1 MTAHA
6 DTKPNSRNV
15 GKMLT
20 LVYGAMS
27 YLIFLFT
34 TLYAIGFFGNLIVP
48 KTLDSGPIVSF
59 PYALL
64 LDLVLLSLFAVQH
77 SVMAR
82 PAFKRWWTR
91 YIPQSMERSTYVLCT
106 SLVLL
111 LLYWQWL
118 PVRGDIWNVENII
131 GRLLLLGLY
140 GFGWL
145 IVLYSTFLINHFDL
159 FGLRQVYM
167 NWRGVEYTHV
177 GIKEPALYKVV
188 RHPLMLGFLIAFWA
202 TPHMT
207 IGHFLFSLATTGYIL
222 VGIHLEE
229 RDLLVAFGEAYRR
242 YQQRVSM
249 LLPVPKNLICSR
261 SPSHRMLTTR
271 SIISSDIA
279 SRRRDAHPLRF
290 ELSVQEKRDHDD

>member
-1 MTAHA
+1 MAVHA

-15 GKMLT
+15 GKTLT
-20 LVYGAMS
+20 LVYGVIS

-34 TLYAIGFFGNLIVP
+34 TLYAIGFFGNLVVQ
-48 KTLDSGPIVSF
+48 KTLDSGPTVSF
-59 PYALL
+59 PHALL
-64 LDLVLLSLFAVQH
+64 LDLVLLGLFAVQH

-91 YIPQSMERSTYVLCT
+91 YIPQSIERSTYVLFA
-106 SLVLL
+106 SLLLL

-118 PVRGDIWNVENII
+118 PIPGIIWNVEHTA
-131 GRLLLLGLY
+131 GGVFLQGLY
-140 GFGWL
+140 WVGWV
-145 IVLYSTFLINHFDL
+145 IVLLSTFLINHFDL
-159 FGLRQVYM
+159 FGLRQVYLY
-167 NWRGVEYTHV
+167 WRGAKYTQVEM
-177 GIKEPALYKVV
+177 KAPALYKLV

-207 IGHFLFSLATTGYIL
+207 VGHLLFSLATTGYIL

-249 LLPVPKNLICSR
+249 LLPVPKRQVIPAERR
-261 SPSHRMLTTR
+261 S
-271 SIISSDIA
+271 
-279 SRRRDAHPLRF
+279 
-290 ELSVQEKRDHDD
+290 EDDD

>member
-1 MTAHA
+1 MTAHV

-15 GKMLT
+15 GKTLT
-20 LVYGAMS
+20 LVYGAIS
-27 YLIFLFT
+27 YLAFLFT

-59 PYALL
+59 PHALL
-64 LDLVLLSLFAVQH
+64 LDLVLLGLFAVQH

-91 YIPQSMERSTYVLCT
+91 YIPPSVERSTYVLFT
-106 SLVLL
+106 SMLLL

-118 PVRGDIWNVENII
+118 PIPGTIWNGEHTAGGVF
-131 GRLLLLGLY
+131 LQGLY
-140 GFGWL
+140 WVGW
-145 IVLYSTFLINHFDL
+145 VLVLLSTFLINHFDL
-159 FGLRQVYM
+159 FGLRQVYLH
-167 NWRGVEYTHV
+167 WRGVEYTHM
-177 GIKEPALYKVV
+177 GMKEPALYKLV

-207 IGHFLFSLATTGYIL
+207 VGHLLFSLATTGYIL

-229 RDLLVAFGEAYRR
+229 RDLLAAHGEAYRR

-249 LLPVPKNLICSR
+249 LLPVPK
-261 SPSHRMLTTR
+261 
-271 SIISSDIA
+271 
-279 SRRRDAHPLRF
+279 
-290 ELSVQEKRDHDD
+290 KGDHND

>member
-1 MTAHA
+1 MTAHV

-15 GKMLT
+15 GKTLT
-20 LVYGAMS
+20 LVYGAIS
-27 YLIFLFT
+27 YLAFLFT

-59 PYALL
+59 PHALL
-64 LDLVLLSLFAVQH
+64 LDLVLLGLFAVQH

-91 YIPQSMERSTYVLCT
+91 YIPPSVERSTYVLFT
-106 SLVLL
+106 SMLLL

-118 PVRGDIWNVENII
+118 PIPGTIWNGEHTAGGVF
-131 GRLLLLGLY
+131 LQGLY
-140 GFGWL
+140 WVGW
-145 IVLYSTFLINHFDL
+145 VLVLLSTFLINHFDL
-159 FGLRQVYM
+159 FGLRQVYLH
-167 NWRGVEYTHV
+167 WRGVEYTHM
-177 GIKEPALYKVV
+177 GMKEPTLYKLV

-207 IGHFLFSLATTGYIL
+207 VGHLLFSLATTSYIL

-229 RDLLVAFGEAYRR
+229 RDLLAAYGEAYRR

-249 LLPVPKNLICSR
+249 LLPVPK
-261 SPSHRMLTTR
+261 
-271 SIISSDIA
+271 
-279 SRRRDAHPLRF
+279 
-290 ELSVQEKRDHDD
+290 KGDHND

>member
-1 MTAHA
+1 MAAHA

-15 GKMLT
+15 GKTLT
-20 LVYGAMS
+20 LVYGAIS
-27 YLIFLFT
+27 YLAFLFT

-48 KTLDSGPIVSF
+48 KTLDSGPSVSF
-59 PYALL
+59 PHALL
-64 LDLVLLSLFAVQH
+64 VDLVLLGLFAVQH

-91 YIPQSMERSTYVLCT
+91 YIPQPMERSTYVLCA

-111 LLYWQWL
+111 LFYWQWL
-118 PVRGDIWNVENII
+118 PVRGDIWNVENTR
-131 GRLLLLGLY
+131 GRLLLLDVY

-145 IVLYSTFLINHFDL
+145 MVLYSTFLINHFDL

-167 NWRGVEYTHV
+167 HWRDV
-177 GIKEPALYKVV
+177 GYAPVDMKTPTLYKLV

-207 IGHFLFSLATTGYIL
+207 IGHLIFSLAATGYIL

-229 RDLLVAFGEAYRR
+229 RDLLAAHGEAYRG

-249 LLPVPKNLICSR
+249 LLPVPKKTGDSSR
-261 SPSHRMLTTR
+261 KKSGG
-271 SIISSDIA
+271 
-279 SRRRDAHPLRF
+279 
-290 ELSVQEKRDHDD
+290 

>member
-1 MTAHA
+1 MTAHV

-15 GKMLT
+15 GKTLT
-20 LVYGAMS
+20 LVYGAIS
-27 YLIFLFT
+27 YLAFLFT

-59 PYALL
+59 PHALL
-64 LDLVLLSLFAVQH
+64 LDLVLLGLFAVQH

-91 YIPQSMERSTYVLCT
+91 YIPPSVERSTYVLFT
-106 SLVLL
+106 SMLLL

-118 PVRGDIWNVENII
+118 PIPGTIWNGEHTAGGVF
-131 GRLLLLGLY
+131 LQGLY
-140 GFGWL
+140 WVGW
-145 IVLYSTFLINHFDL
+145 VLVLLSTFLINHFDL
-159 FGLRQVYM
+159 FGLRQVYLH
-167 NWRGVEYTHV
+167 WRGVEYTHM
-177 GIKEPALYKVV
+177 GMKEPTLYQLV

-207 IGHFLFSLATTGYIL
+207 VGHLLFSLATTGYIL

-229 RDLLVAFGEAYRR
+229 RDLLAAHGEAYRR

-249 LLPVPKNLICSR
+249 LLPVPK
-261 SPSHRMLTTR
+261 
-271 SIISSDIA
+271 
-279 SRRRDAHPLRF
+279 
-290 ELSVQEKRDHDD
+290 KGDHND